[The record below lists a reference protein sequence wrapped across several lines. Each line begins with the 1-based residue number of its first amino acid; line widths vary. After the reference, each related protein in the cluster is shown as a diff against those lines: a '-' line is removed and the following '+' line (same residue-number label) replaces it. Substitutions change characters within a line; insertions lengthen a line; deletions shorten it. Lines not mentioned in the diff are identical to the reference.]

1 MLQAFDV
8 LNFTLERLWRNRVMV
23 FWALVGLSAATTLAL
38 SLVLYVDAVNTNL
51 LSSRLTAPPYA
62 FRFRYLGA
70 WEGNIGQAEVDRTTA
85 AIESG
90 FKGVVGLPTARQVNF
105 ARSAPWTLR
114 LTVEGGTPLTL
125 GAFSLGTMSGAYDQM
140 NLVAGE
146 WPPETSASASASKLL
161 SSPPL
166 QPLERGAGGEV
177 SQAQTPAADPIP
189 VLVAESL
196 LYTSGVQVGD
206 VITALASGTDPV
218 TLQVVG
224 LWSPYNVNDPAWIFT
239 PRFFDQVFLM
249 QPDDFW
255 RVVGGIENP
264 IEESAWFT
272 IFDGSAVRTSDAAPI
287 LRSID
292 DGERQMGNALPGI
305 RMDLSPRD
313 GLRVFVADVNRLTQQ
328 LVLVILPVAG
338 LVLYFVSLVAGL
350 LVSRQQGEDVVLRSR
365 GMSRQ
370 MLLTIHFLMWILLAG
385 AAFAIGLLL
394 SPYVVRLVGKT
405 ASFLQFD
412 NNTPPLVVTIT
423 QQALIYGAITAFLA
437 ASSGLFLAWRS
448 TGQNVNSYRRSS
460 ARASQAWWQR
470 SYLDL
475 MVLVPGLYVFYNL
488 SQQGGLTAE
497 DPFSD
502 PLTFLGPTL
511 FALGLTLL
519 FLRIWPFVIRIGAG
533 AMAYTG
539 NIALLM
545 ALRELTRSIGR
556 YRGTL
561 LMMCFTLSLTG
572 YTASMASTLDRSLR
586 DSVDYR
592 IGADAVLVM
601 AADAQTE
608 QGEATDAGQA
618 TYNVTGFNTLPAE
631 DLLSIDGVVQ
641 VSRVGRYP
649 ARIALRSSRVDGTI
663 LGIDRA
669 AIAAVARSR
678 ADYADQDYADLFN
691 LLATS
696 RDGVLISRAAAVE
709 YGLLIG
715 QEIQLEIQVLN
726 EWYSETVPIL
736 GVVDYFPTLNPTSG
750 FFVMTNLDPIF
761 ELVGTELPHDVWM
774 SLKPNADLALVR
786 QGVADLQFPVLEW
799 RDPQSELAAEQAE
812 PARRGVLGFLS
823 VGFVASIVLT
833 LVGTII
839 QNTVSFRAQSIQLGS
854 LRAMG
859 LKGVAVGFYLIFVQG
874 ISAISGIA
882 GGTSIG
888 ILTTLLFLPLLDFSG
903 GLPPYLVRVAWG
915 QIIIVYA
922 VFAGVLFSVTLI
934 TTFVVSRARLATVVK
949 LGDV

>member
-23 FWALVGLSAATTLAL
+23 FWVLVGLSAATTLAL

-70 WEGNIGQAEVDRTTA
+70 WEGNIGQTEVDRTTA

-90 FKGVVGLPTARQVNF
+90 FKGAVGLPTARQVNF

-140 NLVAGE
+140 NLVAGQ
-146 WPPETSASASASKLL
+146 WPPEAPESASAST
-161 SSPPL
+161 
-166 QPLERGAGGEV
+166 QTV
-177 SQAQTPAADPIP
+177 SAAAQSTTEPIP

-206 VITALASGTDPV
+206 VITALASGADPV

-224 LWSPYNVNDPAWIFT
+224 LWSPFNVNDPAWIFT
-239 PRFFDQVFLM
+239 PRFFDQIFLM

-385 AAFAIGLLL
+385 ASFGIGLLL
-394 SPYVVRLVGKT
+394 SPYIVRLVGKT

-488 SQQGGLTAE
+488 SRQGGLTAE

-631 DLLSIDGVVQ
+631 DLLSIEGVVQ

-678 ADYADQDYADLFN
+678 A
-691 LLATS
+691 
-696 RDGVLISRAAAVE
+696 
-709 YGLLIG
+709 
-715 QEIQLEIQVLN
+715 
-726 EWYSETVPIL
+726 
-736 GVVDYFPTLNPTSG
+736 
-750 FFVMTNLDPIF
+750 
-761 ELVGTELPHDVWM
+761 
-774 SLKPNADLALVR
+774 
-786 QGVADLQFPVLEW
+786 
-799 RDPQSELAAEQAE
+799 
-812 PARRGVLGFLS
+812 
-823 VGFVASIVLT
+823 
-833 LVGTII
+833 
-839 QNTVSFRAQSIQLGS
+839 
-854 LRAMG
+854 
-859 LKGVAVGFYLIFVQG
+859 
-874 ISAISGIA
+874 
-882 GGTSIG
+882 
-888 ILTTLLFLPLLDFSG
+888 
-903 GLPPYLVRVAWG
+903 
-915 QIIIVYA
+915 
-922 VFAGVLFSVTLI
+922 
-934 TTFVVSRARLATVVK
+934 
-949 LGDV
+949 